1 MAKAEGCPPLQ
12 GLVSASQLAPQP
24 DTSQAQLSLFRVP
37 TEAKAKSLE
46 EWWASFGE
54 PFPISASVT
63 ADCCQWG
70 SVIGPLPWWL
80 VLVPESSL
88 KNASLGKRHSLCV
101 RHDYHHCCGVKP
113 AGETRADFI
122 SLAGPGGRGGRLG
135 GKGWSAAVVPRLVCS
150 LGFPGE
156 FQKLLLAVFHLKWLW
171 FDCSAGSPGLWNF

>member
-37 TEAKAKSLE
+37 TEAKAKSSG

-63 ADCCQWG
+63 ADFCQWD

-80 VLVPESSL
+80 VLVPDRSSL
-88 KNASLGKRHSLCV
+88 KNASLGKRYSLYV
-101 RHDYHHCCGVKP
+101 RHDYHHDCGVKP
-113 AGETRADFI
+113 AGEPQGQI
-122 SLAGPGGRGGRLG
+122 SSAWRGLAEEPVGWGGRVG
-135 GKGWSAAVVPRLVCS
+135 V
-150 LGFPGE
+150 
-156 FQKLLLAVFHLKWLW
+156 
-171 FDCSAGSPGLWNF
+171 

>member
-37 TEAKAKSLE
+37 TEANAKSSG

-88 KNASLGKRHSLCV
+88 KNASLGKKHSLCV
-101 RHDYHHCCGVKP
+101 RHDYHHCCGVEP
-113 AGETRADFI
+113 AGETQGQILSAWRGLVGEAV
-122 SLAGPGGRGGRLG
+122 GWVGRDGVQQ
-135 GKGWSAAVVPRLVCS
+135 W
-150 LGFPGE
+150 FPG
-156 FQKLLLAVFHLKWLW
+156 L
-171 FDCSAGSPGLWNF
+171 SAHWDFLGSFKNYS